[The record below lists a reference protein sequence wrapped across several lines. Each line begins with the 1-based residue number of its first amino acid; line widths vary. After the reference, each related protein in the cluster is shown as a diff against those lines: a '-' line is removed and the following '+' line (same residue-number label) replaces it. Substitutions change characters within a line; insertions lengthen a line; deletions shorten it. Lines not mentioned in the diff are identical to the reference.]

1 MGGIL
6 MSDEG
11 RAYVVEHSTYTGIA
25 FLVHY
30 MLGDLENATHGHE
43 LWMGSEKL
51 AYRCGRIS
59 TRTLARIRARMVADG
74 YLEPLTGHTGR
85 DTTAHYR
92 FVFLYPQA
100 VDQSVD
106 NLSADPANGGQTGQ
120 GRETSTTSCP
130 YIGTEGTK
138 TPESD
143 PFDEFYAVYPL
154 HKAPDAARRAFARA
168 LKRASFEEIMNGA
181 RCYRD
186 DPTRK
191 PDFTKHPAT
200 WLNAGCWQDY
210 AEDPAGHA
218 EALPPGG
225 IRPFPPA
232 EVGPDFS
239 VDADARR
246 AQRARLAALKAAR

>member
-1 MGGIL
+1 MGFREVGWVL
-6 MSDEG
+6 D
-11 RAYVVEHSTYTGIA
+11 HSPYTLA
-25 FLVHY
+25 TRLVHIV
-30 MLGDLENATHGHE
+30 LAERANEDHDWE
-43 LWMGSEKL
+43 LWYSLPTVAKKAKVSRRTVESAL
-51 AYRCGRIS
+51 AQMCRDGLV
-59 TRTLARIRARMVADG
+59 TMLA
-74 YLEPLTGHTGR
+74 EPPGKPR
-85 DTTAHYR
+85 RYR
-92 FVFLYPQA
+92 FLMPET
-100 VDQSVD
+100 
-106 NLSADPANGGQTGQ
+106 PANSAYPPPAILDTEPTQSTDSDLLIAEVDKNARAPQ
-120 GRETSTTSCP
+120 ET
-130 YIGTEGTK
+130 
-138 TPESD
+138 D

-246 AQRARLAALKAAR
+246 AQRERLAALKAAR